1 MVWDFF
7 NGCILSK
14 IQTKARGLSRSLAQ
28 HLLATLTGLENL
40 KTNLGL
46 QAKFLS
52 SLSKNSQSE
61 FFVEARLFLAYVAPG
76 PQLMM
81 EEFQNIWGQEAF
93 SGKRTS
99 GRGKFSL
106 LYGVSEDNSEDIQ
119 RYVKENLIIN
129 YVNNLSVC
137 SPGGARPAGC
147 WRWWRRLRASRRG
160 RAGASGCR
168 CSGRC
173 SCSCARCRRWR
184 SRRPPTR

>member
-1 MVWDFF
+1 MKISPLFWRLTSSKDADSLFHFGVECLKEAEDVRMCEVVAEIITNFVPLHSNNFNSDVVWDFF

-119 RYVKENLIIN
+119 RYVKEKLIN
-129 YVNNLSVC
+129 
-137 SPGGARPAGC
+137 
-147 WRWWRRLRASRRG
+147 
-160 RAGASGCR
+160 
-168 CSGRC
+168 
-173 SCSCARCRRWR
+173 
-184 SRRPPTR
+184 